1 MKKTILIFFLTF
13 NLISCAKPTKKE
25 SGTNETEIIKSNV
38 GQENNE
44 ITIKYTSPI
53 KGYNVS
59 VKWLIRGKL
68 EVMGSE
74 NFSGPAILTFENI
87 DTKEI
92 SWVLH
97 PEFTIDIDKENLKY
111 ITVKDG
117 EYIKNQSFTQISK
130 YIKPKFEKVGTS
142 KEEEEEEEEGFGYT
156 YIPFFFQDV
165 DFDDKDELILTYAK
179 TYEKG
184 GSQNKIFKTPDY
196 DNLEFNEMTDEPFA
210 NFSGFYFGNPSA
222 DAYSYTTIDYQ
233 NKTITHSGLSGA
245 GGGGNIIYEFK
256 KSEYGDNFQLFK
268 KTDINNYE
276 NWEIEET
283 TVFMYDDY
291 GKDIIKISKSKKK
304 LE

>member
-1 MKKTILIFFLTF
+1 MKNTILILFLFLT
-13 NLISCAKPTKKE
+13 LTSCSKQNKKE
-25 SGTNETEIIKSNV
+25 SANEQVKSTVNNLDKK
-38 GQENNE
+38 NNE
-44 ITIKYTSPI
+44 ITIKYSTPI

-59 VKWLIRGKL
+59 AKWLIREKL
-68 EVMGSE
+68 EVMDSE

-111 ITVKDG
+111 ITFKDG

-142 KEEEEEEEEGFGYT
+142 KEEEEGFGYT

-184 GSQNKIFKTPDY
+184 GSQNKIFKTPNY
-196 DNLEFNEMTDEPFA
+196 DNLEFSEMTEEPFA

-222 DAYSYTTIDYQ
+222 DAYSYTTIDYK
-233 NKTITHSGLSGA
+233 NKTITNSGLSGA
-245 GGGGNIIYEFK
+245 GGHGNIIYKFK
-256 KSEYGDNFQLFK
+256 KSEGGDDYHLFN
-268 KTDINNYE
+268 KTDINNYD

-283 TVFMYDDY
+283 TISTYDDY
-291 GKDIIKISKSKKK
+291 GKEIIKINKNKSK
-304 LE
+304 LQ

>member
-1 MKKTILIFFLTF
+1 MKNTILILFLFLTLTSCSKQNKKGSANEQVKSSVN
-13 NLISCAKPTKKE
+13 NLDKK
-25 SGTNETEIIKSNV
+25 
-38 GQENNE
+38 NNE
-44 ITIKYTSPI
+44 ITIKYSTPI

-59 VKWLIRGKL
+59 AKWLIRGKL

-97 PEFTIDIDKENLKY
+97 PEYTIDIDKENLKY

-142 KEEEEEEEEGFGYT
+142 KEEEGFGYT

-184 GSQNKIFKTPDY
+184 GSQNKLFKIPDY
-196 DNLEFNEMTDEPFA
+196 NNLEFREMTDEPFS
-210 NFSGFYFGNPSA
+210 NFSGFYYGNPSA
-222 DAYSYTTIDYQ
+222 DAYGYTTIDYE
-233 NKTITHSGLSGA
+233 NKTITHHELSGA
-245 GGGGNIIYEFK
+245 FGSGEIIYEFK
-256 KSEYGDNFQLFK
+256 KTNNNPKYILFR
-268 KTDINNYE
+268 KTDENNSE
-276 NWEIEET
+276 NTEIQKS
-283 TVFMYDDY
+283 TVFKYNDY
-291 GKDIIKISKSKKK
+291 GEIISVDK
-304 LE
+304 